1 MQNHHLLNENWGE
14 SQLNSLLKQTLA
26 VSVLSGMMAT
36 SAFAVP
42 AETPPAFV
50 KKVADGLITR
60 LKADHDK
67 LKNNPAAVKA
77 IVRQNLDPYIDSQGF
92 TRLVM
97 GTYATSQN
105 TTPAQRA
112 QFEKN
117 FRETLIENYGS
128 AFSKFSNQTYSM
140 RPYKATTSAN
150 PVVTID
156 FINGS
161 EKIPVSFQLADKG
174 SQWKIRNINVS
185 GIDLGLQFRNQ
196 FASTV
201 KRNGGNLDRA
211 IANFKPD
218 AEAAVEKKK

>member
-1 MQNHHLLNENWGE
+1 MNTLV
-14 SQLNSLLKQTLA
+14 KQTLTA
-26 VSVLSGMMAT
+26 SILSTMLAGT
-36 SAFAVP
+36 AFAAP
-42 AETPPAFV
+42 SETPPAFI

-60 LKADHDK
+60 LKADQSK
-67 LKNNPAAVKA
+67 LQNNPAAVKA
-77 IVRQNLDPYIDSQGF
+77 IVRQNLDPYIDSQAF
-92 TRLVM
+92 TRIVM
-97 GTYATSQN
+97 GTYATNQN
-105 TTPAQRA
+105 STAAQRA

-128 AFSKFSNQTYSM
+128 AFAKYSNQSYTM
-140 RPYKATTSAN
+140 RPFKSTNLTN

-156 FINGS
+156 FINNG

-196 FASTV
+196 FAATV
-201 KRNGGNLDRA
+201 KRNGGNLDKS

>member
-1 MQNHHLLNENWGE
+1 
-14 SQLNSLLKQTLA
+14 
-26 VSVLSGMMAT
+26 MMAT
-36 SAFAVP
+36 TAFAAP

-50 KKVADGLITR
+50 KKVADGLIGR
-60 LKADHDK
+60 LKADHAK
-67 LKNNPAAVKA
+67 LQNNPAAVKA

-97 GTYATSQN
+97 GTYANNQYSN
-105 TTPAQRA
+105 AAQRA

-128 AFSKFSNQTYSM
+128 AFAKFSNQTYTI
-140 RPYKATTSAN
+140 RPYKATSSAN

-156 FINGS
+156 FNNKG
-161 EKIPVSFQLADKG
+161 EKIPVSFQLADRNN
-174 SQWKIRNINVS
+174 QWKIRNINVS

-196 FASTV
+196 FAATV
-201 KRNGGNLDRA
+201 KRNGGDINKA

-218 AEAAVEKKK
+218 AEAAIDKKK